1 MRNSIPAQLTALP
14 GKSIAELKDLWRELY
29 QAEPPLYNR
38 AFLVKRLAYRIQE
51 LAYGGLSAPTVAR
64 LDALADEEE
73 ARLQGKPRR
82 RITDRP
88 VAGTRLVREW
98 QGVEHHVTVL
108 VDGFEYQG
116 RTYRSLSA
124 VARSIAGTNW
134 NGPLFFGL
142 RANGGPQR
150 RRGSPK

>member
-1 MRNSIPAQLTALP
+1 MRDSVPAQLAALP
-14 GKSIAELKDLWRELY
+14 GKSIAELRDLWRELY
-29 QAEPPLYNR
+29 QAEPPPYNR
-38 AFLVKRLAYRIQE
+38 GFLVKRLAYRIQE
-51 LAYGGLSAPTVAR
+51 LTYGGLSAPTVAR
-64 LDALADEEE
+64 LDSLADEEE

-88 VAGTRLVREW
+88 VAGTCLVREW
-98 QGVEHHVTVL
+98 QGVEHHVMVL

-124 VARSIAGTNW
+124 VARAITGTQW

-142 RANGGPQR
+142 RTGGR
-150 RRGSPK
+150 ARKRNEASR

>member
-1 MRNSIPAQLTALP
+1 MSESVPAQLAALP
-14 GKSIAELKDLWRELY
+14 RKSIAELKEVWRELY

-38 AFLVKRLAYRIQE
+38 SFLVKRLAYRIQE
-51 LAYGGLSAPTVAR
+51 LVYGGLSARTVAR

-82 RITDRP
+82 RITGRP

-124 VARSIAGTNW
+124 VARSIAGTRW

-150 RRGSPK
+150 RKRTSR

>member
-1 MRNSIPAQLTALP
+1 M
-14 GKSIAELKDLWRELY
+14 
-29 QAEPPLYNR
+29 
-38 AFLVKRLAYRIQE
+38 
-51 LAYGGLSAPTVAR
+51 AR

-108 VDGFEYQG
+108 VDGFEYQE
-116 RTYRSLSA
+116 RTYRSLSPI
-124 VARSIAGTNW
+124 ARAITGTNW

-142 RANGGPQR
+142 RASGGLQR
-150 RRGSPK
+150 RRGTLR

>member
-1 MRNSIPAQLTALP
+1 MRDSVPAQLAALP
-14 GKSIAELKDLWRELY
+14 GKSIAELRDLWRELY
-29 QAEPPLYNR
+29 QSEPPLYNR

-51 LAYGGLSAPTVAR
+51 LVYGGLSARTVAR

-88 VAGTRLVREW
+88 VAGTCLVREW
-98 QGVEHHVTVL
+98 QGVEHHVMVL

-124 VARSIAGTNW
+124 VARAITGTQW

-142 RANGGPQR
+142 RTGGR
-150 RRGSPK
+150 ARKRNEASR

>member
-1 MRNSIPAQLTALP
+1 MSDSILAQLAALP
-14 GKSIAELKDLWRELY
+14 GKSSAELKDLWRELC
-29 QAEPPLYNR
+29 QAEPPPFNR

-51 LAYGGLSAPTVAR
+51 LVYGGLSARTVAR

-73 ARLQGKPRR
+73 ARFQGKPRR

-108 VDGFEYQG
+108 VDGFEYP
-116 RTYRSLSA
+116 
-124 VARSIAGTNW
+124 I
-134 NGPLFFGL
+134 
-142 RANGGPQR
+142 
-150 RRGSPK
+150 